1 MSEYCR
7 TLPSQLGCGDVAAPL
22 RGKMKIPDRL
32 RMAAPVRLSRLQSFP
47 SDSDFHNG
55 PIGAHAFA
63 MLLILLVFGHIT
75 LNAQQGMTNVIPNQN
90 WAPNWTQND
99 PNTNSY
105 PPSQQYA
112 PDQQPAYGQPQQYG
126 QQPYP
131 QQPNLGPPN
140 LGQDQ
145 QYPQQDL
152 QSDYGQAPGP
162 APAPTQQ
169 LNTEQLEQLVAPIAL
184 YPDTLVAQI
193 LAAATYPAQVVD
205 ADHWRQAQAYAAP
218 EQIVFGANAQNWDPS
233 LKALTAF
240 PQVLGEMDQNLRWT
254 IALGNAY
261 YNQPQ
266 DVLDV
271 IQVMRQRAQAAGN
284 LQSTPQESVSYDQ
297 GYIQVAPVNPQVVY
311 LPAYNPWTAYGQPV
325 TPYRGFSLISA
336 LGSFFNSSFG
346 SGGLGGAAGSSAV
359 RFGLGIAMSAFSH
372 TSFGWLGW
380 GLDWLSHALL
390 FHNSNYYSHSTTVAD
405 WGLPHGGPRAF
416 NARAAFAAR
425 LPSNAYRGPQTGYAR
440 PGGYSSAPQQA
451 YARPQQAYVRPAD
464 RGVPSSRPAQDFYH
478 SSPSYNSPG
487 ANYARPQVQAYNRA
501 PEPIA
506 RLQQYNRSDNRA
518 GPAYGSNFDSARGNV
533 YGARPY
539 SNYSTPS
546 QTYRAPS
553 QNFARGGSGERY
565 SGSFAGRG
573 YDGYSGRQEKSGSF
587 HQPKAP
593 KPPKMDKSFSRGH
606 AEKGGHSGGR
616 HHR

>member
-1 MSEYCR
+1 
-7 TLPSQLGCGDVAAPL
+7 
-22 RGKMKIPDRL
+22 MKTQDRL
-32 RMAAPVRLSRLQSFP
+32 HMADPSRLSSLLQTFP
-47 SDSDFHNG
+47 PDPGFYDGLVRARSLQFQSVF
-55 PIGAHAFA
+55 AFA
-63 MLLILLVFGHIT
+63 MLLILLALGNT
-75 LNAQQGMTNVIPNQN
+75 RLNAQQGMTNVIPNQN

-131 QQPNLGPPN
+131 QQPNPGPPN

-152 QSDYGQAPGP
+152 QSGYGQAPGP
-162 APAPTQQ
+162 ASTQQ

-311 LPAYNPWTAYGQPV
+311 LPAYNPWNVYGQPIA
-325 TPYRGFSLISA
+325 PYRGFSLIGA
-336 LGSFFNSSFG
+336 LGSFLNSSFG
-346 SGGLGGAAGSSAV
+346 SGGLGGAAGASAV

-416 NARAAFAAR
+416 YARGAFAAR
-425 LPSNAYRGPQTGYAR
+425 PPNNVYRGPQSGYAR
-440 PGGYSSAPQQA
+440 PGGHSSSAPQQA
-451 YARPQQAYVRPAD
+451 YARPVD
-464 RGVPSSRPAQDFYH
+464 RGVPSRPAQDFYH

-487 ANYARPQVQAYNRA
+487 ANYARPQMQAYNRA

-506 RLQQYNRSDNRA
+506 RMQQYNRSDNRA
-518 GPAYGSNFDSARGNV
+518 GPAYGSNFNSARGNV
-533 YGARPY
+533 YGARPGSSY
-539 SNYSTPS
+539 NMPAQNYRVPS
-546 QTYRAPS
+546 QS
-553 QNFARGGSGERY
+553 FARSESAERY
-565 SGSFAGRG
+565 SNSFAGRG

-593 KPPKMDKSFSRGH
+593 KPPKMDRGFSHGH
-606 AEKGGHSGGR
+606 AEKGGHSGGK